1 MNSEMERIVSLVSR
15 APNALIGS
23 VDEEG
28 YPNVKAML
36 PPRKR
41 EGLERIY
48 FSTNT
53 SSKRVAQFRENPK
66 ASLYFYDPNSF
77 QGVMLKGEMEVVEEF
92 KYKEMLWQAG
102 DEIYYPLGVTD
113 SDYCVL
119 IFHTKSLRYYTNMN
133 SFDLNF

>member
-1 MNSEMERIVSLVSR
+1 MSSEMERIVSLVSR

-53 SSKRVAQFRENPK
+53 SSQRVTQFRENPK

-102 DEIYYPLGVTD
+102 DKIYYPLGVTD
-113 SDYCVL
+113 PDYCVL
-119 IFHTKSLRYYTNMN
+119 IFHKIGRAHV
-133 SFDLNF
+133 

>member
-1 MNSEMERIVSLVSR
+1 MSSEMERIVSLVSR

-53 SSKRVAQFRENPK
+53 SSRRVTQFRENPK

-92 KYKEMLWQAG
+92 KYKEMR
-102 DEIYYPLGVTD
+102 
-113 SDYCVL
+113 
-119 IFHTKSLRYYTNMN
+119 KKKN
-133 SFDLNF
+133 